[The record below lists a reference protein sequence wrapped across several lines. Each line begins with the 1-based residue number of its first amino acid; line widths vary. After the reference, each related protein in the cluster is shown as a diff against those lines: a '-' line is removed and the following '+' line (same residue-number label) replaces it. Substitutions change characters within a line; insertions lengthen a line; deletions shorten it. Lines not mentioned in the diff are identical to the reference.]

1 MSIWPTVLPSGVNER
16 STVTHRA
23 VNRAGS
29 VRNFGF
35 HCAAAI
41 WFLQVIGEGKFAP
54 GSAGV
59 YEGVL

>member
-29 VRNFGF
+29 VRNFG
-35 HCAAAI
+35 
-41 WFLQVIGEGKFAP
+41 LV
-54 GSAGV
+54 SAGDRRGKV
-59 YEGVL
+59 RAGVCGGI